1 MKILIVTATYPE
13 IKPLLSDIGY
23 WGDGNFLIKNFTYQR
38 SSLDILIT
46 GVGLMHTAY
55 FMGKTLSNNNYDLA
69 LNFGIAGS
77 FHRAI
82 SIGEVVNVMEEQ
94 VADMGVEARED
105 FSDIVE
111 LNLLNPRQFPYDSGK
126 LRNKVPDSVHRLLN
140 LKKVKG
146 ISVNKVSGNRLT
158 IQKII
163 QKYHPDL
170 ESMEG
175 AAFLYACLSERVPC
189 LQIRAV
195 SNYVE
200 HLNKEAWNIP
210 FAIEQLH
217 KTAGNIIHQ
226 LLTNNEINPGFFTLS
241 Q

>member
-1 MKILIVTATYPE
+1 MRILIVAATYPE
-13 IKPLLSDIGY
+13 IKPFLSSIGY
-23 WGDGNFLIKNFTYQR
+23 TEDGKFLIKNFPYHR
-38 SSLDILIT
+38 SSFDILIT

-55 FMGKTLSNNNYDLA
+55 FMGKTLADNNYDLA
-69 LNFGIAGS
+69 LNLGIAGS
-77 FHRAI
+77 FHRGI
-82 SIGEVVNVMEEQ
+82 SIGEVVNVTEEQ
-94 VADMGVEARED
+94 IADLGVEDKEN

-111 LNLLNPRQFPYDSGK
+111 LNLLDPHQFPYHSGK
-126 LRNKVPDSVHRLLN
+126 LINKIPASIHRLLN

-146 ISVNKVSGNRLT
+146 ISVNKVNGNQLT
-158 IQKII
+158 IHKII

-175 AAFLYACLSERVPC
+175 AAFLYACLSEQVPC

-200 HLNKEAWNIP
+200 HLNKDAWDIP
-210 FAIEQLH
+210 LAIENLN
-217 KTAGNIIHQ
+217 KTASKIIHQ
-226 LLTNNEINPGFFTLS
+226 ILNNNEINLGFFTLP